1 MYKFIFPDAYLQR
14 YLNQEEDLSTL
25 NNAGPIGHNDD
36 EPINQAEIKNLMH
49 TEENPDELIV
59 QWLDLNQI
67 VKEYLD
73 SPTKYDPNRHCF
85 ACGTRNWKQY
95 SNSDGIFCGTC
106 HP

>member
-1 MYKFIFPDAYLQR
+1 MYKFVFPEAFLQR
-14 YLNQEEDLSTL
+14 NKNYEEDLSRVHTT
-25 NNAGPIGHNDD
+25 GPIGHNDD
-36 EPINQAEIKNLMH
+36 DSINLAKIKNLMH
-49 TEENPDELIV
+49 TEENHDELNV
-59 QWLDLNQI
+59 QWVDLNQI

-73 SPTKYDPNRHCF
+73 SPTNYDPNRLCF